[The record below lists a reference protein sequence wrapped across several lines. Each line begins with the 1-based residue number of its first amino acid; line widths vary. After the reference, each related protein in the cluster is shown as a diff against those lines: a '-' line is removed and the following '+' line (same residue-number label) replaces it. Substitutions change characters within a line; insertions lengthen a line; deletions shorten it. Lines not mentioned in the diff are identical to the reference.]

1 MECKKI
7 NCVANHNGKCCTD
20 VCKGELVKVIRF
32 DDNLEQEDVIA
43 AKSKFYEMMTKKMN
57 KIELKPCPF
66 CGRSDTL
73 SIHEVIRR
81 LDDTDIKQY
90 TVICNTSGDNAGCG
104 ANCGYRHF
112 AKQDAIEAWNKR
124 AEKTGKW
131 IIKKDRFNSTIAVC
145 SVCGAENRAGN
156 FPFCFECGAKM
167 EGYEN
172 ER

>member
-1 MECKKI
+1 MQCEKI
-7 NCVANHNGKCCTD
+7 NCVANYNGKCCTN

-66 CGRSDTL
+66 CGRTDTL
-73 SIHEVIRR
+73 IIHEVSQR

-112 AKQDAIEAWNKR
+112 TKQDAIAAWNKR
-124 AEKTGKW
+124 IEKTGKW
-131 IIKKDRFNSTIAVC
+131 IIKKDRFNSPYAVC
-145 SVCGAENRAGN
+145 SECGSANCTGTCN
-156 FPFCFECGAKM
+156 YCFECGAKM
-167 EGYEN
+167 EEIEN
-172 ER
+172 E